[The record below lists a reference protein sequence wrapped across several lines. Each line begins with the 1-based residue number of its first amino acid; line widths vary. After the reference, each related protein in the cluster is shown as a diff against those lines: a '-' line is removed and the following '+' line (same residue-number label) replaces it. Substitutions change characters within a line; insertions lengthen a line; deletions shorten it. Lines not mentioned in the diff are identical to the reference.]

1 MATAL
6 VKVDDG
12 ESALRQEF
20 GPIGRTLGRRY
31 CPHVRVT
38 PATDAELRRLSA
50 EGFVVHVQ
58 RTATW
63 ASFLYLAWFLVS
75 RGLPRIRAVVNMR
88 RWLGKPW
95 RRVAQRGPLDVR
107 FEYARRHGGSALV
120 FLQQTALMRAGGRS
134 GREDPFPALV
144 AMARKSERPVFLV
157 PELVVWEKWSVRLK
171 PAWADYVFG
180 TPEAPGF
187 LHSVLAFWR
196 NHKRAQFRVGNPI
209 DLKAFA
215 DSNAADSDAVV
226 ARKVRAVLNVHLA
239 RETRAVFGPP
249 YKPPERV
256 IDETL
261 RDRTLRQ
268 TIEQTATRSGKDPAG
283 LEREARRQLN
293 AIAARLHPT
302 VLAVLT
308 PLIGWVFDRIY
319 DGIDVDEAGLERAV
333 AVGRG
338 GAPIVICP
346 SHKSHID
353 YLVMSWVLWKRGY
366 QAPVVAAGANL
377 SFFPLG
383 PVLRRAGAFFLRR
396 SFGADRLYTA
406 TFKAYVRKLVRD
418 GVLQEF
424 FPEGGRSRT
433 GKLLPAKLGLLGWEV
448 EAVLD
453 GARNDLAFIPV
464 AIDYEK
470 IVEGSSYG
478 RELLGGEKQPEDVG
492 ALIRAPKVLFRRYGT
507 IHLRFDEPVLLREF
521 MRGRGL
527 EYPAAVTEEEK
538 RSLVRALGHRI
549 MWGIARVSTVTP
561 HALVSTALLSH
572 PGRGLPASTL
582 GARVDALRAMLAQD
596 GASLSAGLA
605 DAPSDPRMPGP
616 VRTAVLGFVE
626 DKLLRTEEAKGE
638 TVYLP
643 IDERRVQLAYYK
655 NTIINLV
662 VPRALVA
669 CAVMR
674 GVLDGSEESVRTKA
688 LFLSRLFKLEFIYR
702 VGAPFEI
709 IFTETVDR
717 LVDSGLLVRR
727 ESSLHPRDAQARA
740 VLEFLADI
748 IRDYLQSYL
757 LAALTLEELATGP
770 MDRKAFLRAALET
783 GRMEF
788 LSGRLDAAEAISR
801 TTLENALSWLL
812 EQEMVAERDRK
823 LVLGPAAERPEQR
836 EAFRDQLRSYL
847 TGRARGTPLSAA

>member
-6 VKVDDG
+6 VKLDDG

-50 EGFVVHVQ
+50 EGFVVHIQ
-58 RTATW
+58 RTAAW
-63 ASFLYLAWFLVS
+63 ASFLYLAWLLIT
-75 RGLPRIRAVVNMR
+75 RGLPPVRAVVNMR

-107 FEYARRHGGSALV
+107 FEYARRQGGSALV

-171 PAWADYVFG
+171 PAWPDYVFG

-196 NHKRAQFRVGNPI
+196 NHKRAQFRVGEPI
-209 DLKAFA
+209 DLRAFA
-215 DSNAADSDAVV
+215 EQNPGDSDTTV
-226 ARKVRAVLNVHLA
+226 ARKVRGVLHVHLA

-268 TIEQTATRSGKDPAG
+268 TIEQTAARSGKELAG
-283 LEREARRQLN
+283 LEREARRHLN

-302 VLAVLT
+302 VLAVVA
-308 PLIGWVFDRIY
+308 PLIGWVFNRIY
-319 DGIDVDEAGLERAV
+319 DGIDVDEAGLERALN
-333 AVGRG
+333 AGRG
-338 GAPIVICP
+338 GAPLVLCP
-346 SHKSHID
+346 SHKSHMD

-383 PVLRRAGAFFLRR
+383 PVLRRAGAFFLPP

-448 EAVLD
+448 DAVLD

-464 AIDYEK
+464 SIDYER
-470 IVEGSSYG
+470 IVEGSSYSK
-478 RELLGGEKQPEDVG
+478 ELQGGEKKPEDVG
-492 ALIRAPKVLFRRYGT
+492 ALIRAPKVLLRRYGT

-521 MRGRGL
+521 MHSRGL
-527 EYPAAVTEEEK
+527 DDPASVSEEGK
-538 RSLVRALGHRI
+538 RGLVRALGHRI

-561 HALVSTALLSH
+561 HALVSTSLLAH
-572 PGRGLPASTL
+572 PGRGGLPAS
-582 GARVDALRAMLAQD
+582 VLA
-596 GASLSAGLA
+596 
-605 DAPSDPRMPGP
+605 
-616 VRTAVLGFVE
+616 T
-626 DKLLRTEEAKGE
+626 
-638 TVYLP
+638 
-643 IDERRVQLAYYK
+643 
-655 NTIINLV
+655 
-662 VPRALVA
+662 
-669 CAVMR
+669 
-674 GVLDGSEESVRTKA
+674 
-688 LFLSRLFKLEFIYR
+688 R
-702 VGAPFEI
+702 VGALRRMS
-709 IFTETVDR
+709 TED
-717 LVDSGLLVRR
+717 G
-727 ESSLHPRDAQARA
+727 
-740 VLEFLADI
+740 
-748 IRDYLQSYL
+748 
-757 LAALTLEELATGP
+757 
-770 MDRKAFLRAALET
+770 
-783 GRMEF
+783 
-788 LSGRLDAAEAISR
+788 
-801 TTLENALSWLL
+801 
-812 EQEMVAERDRK
+812 
-823 LVLGPAAERPEQR
+823 
-836 EAFRDQLRSYL
+836 
-847 TGRARGTPLSAA
+847 

>member
-6 VKVDDG
+6 VNVENG
-12 ESALRQEF
+12 EAAFQQEF
-20 GPIGRTLGRRY
+20 GPIGRALGRRY
-31 CPHVRVT
+31 CPHVRVA
-38 PATDAELRRLSA
+38 PAADAELRRLDA
-50 EGFVVHVQ
+50 AGFVVHVQ
-58 RTATW
+58 RTAAW
-63 ASFLYLAWFLVS
+63 ASFLYLAWLLIS
-75 RGLPRIRAVVNMR
+75 RGLAPIRAVVNMR

-196 NHKRAQFRVGNPI
+196 NHKRAQFRVGEPI
-209 DLKAFA
+209 ELHAFA
-215 DSNAADSDAVV
+215 AQNPGDSDAMV
-226 ARKVRAVLNVHLA
+226 ARKVRGVLHVHLA

-256 IDETL
+256 IEETL

-268 TIEQTATRSGKDPAG
+268 TIEQTAARSGKDPAG

-308 PLIGWVFDRIY
+308 PLIGWVFNRIY
-319 DGIDVDEAGLERAV
+319 DGIDVDEAGLERALQ
-333 AVGRG
+333 AGRG
-338 GAPIVICP
+338 GAPIVLCP

-377 SFFPLG
+377 SFFSLG

-470 IVEGSSYG
+470 IVEGSSYS

-492 ALIRAPKVLFRRYGT
+492 ALIRAPKVLLRRYGT
-507 IHLRFDEPVLLREF
+507 IHLRFDEPVLLRDF

-527 EYPAAVTEEEK
+527 EDVTSISEEEK
-538 RSLVRALGHRI
+538 RSLVRALG
-549 MWGIARVSTVTP
+549 
-561 HALVSTALLSH
+561 
-572 PGRGLPASTL
+572 
-582 GARVDALRAMLAQD
+582 ARVDALRAMLVQD

-605 DAPSDPRMPGP
+605 GAPTDPRVPGP

-643 IDERRVQLAYYK
+643 VDERRVQLAYYK

-662 VPRALVA
+662 APRALVA

-757 LAALTLEELATGP
+757 LAALTLEELAAGP
-770 MDRKAFLRAALET
+770 MDRKAF
-783 GRMEF
+783 
-788 LSGRLDAAEAISR
+788 
-801 TTLENALSWLL
+801 
-812 EQEMVAERDRK
+812 
-823 LVLGPAAERPEQR
+823 
-836 EAFRDQLRSYL
+836 
-847 TGRARGTPLSAA
+847 

>member
-6 VKVDDG
+6 VKLEDS
-12 ESALRQEF
+12 EPALRHEF
-20 GPIGRTLGRRY
+20 GPIGRALGRRY
-31 CPHVRVT
+31 CPHVRVG
-38 PATDAELRRLSA
+38 PAADAELRRLGS

-63 ASFLYLAWFLVS
+63 VSFLYLAWLMVS
-75 RGLPRIRAVVNMR
+75 RGLPPVRAVFNMR
-88 RWLGKPW
+88 RWFGKPW

-107 FEYARRHGGSALV
+107 LEFARRKGGSALA
-120 FLQQTALMRAGGRS
+120 FLETTSIGRAGGRS
-134 GREDPFPALV
+134 GREDPFPDLV
-144 AMARKSERPVFLV
+144 SLARKSDRPVFLV

-196 NHKRAQFRVGNPI
+196 NHKRAQFRVGTAI
-209 DLKAFA
+209 DLKTYGAE
-215 DSNAADSDAVV
+215 NPADSDAVV
-226 ARKVRAVLNVHLA
+226 ARKVRAALRVHLA

-268 TIEQTATRSGKDPAG
+268 VIEQTAARSGKDAAS
-283 LEREARRQLN
+283 LEREARRHLN

-302 VLAVLT
+302 VVALLA
-308 PLIGWVFDRIY
+308 PIMGWMFDRIY
-319 DGIDVDEAGLERAV
+319 DGIAVDEAGLERALQ
-333 AVGRG
+333 AARN
-338 GAPIVICP
+338 GAPIVLCP

-366 QAPVVAAGANL
+366 QMPLVAAGANL

-383 PVLRRAGAFFLRR
+383 PLLRRAGAFFLRR

-406 TFKAYVRKLVRD
+406 TFKAYVKKLVRD
-418 GVLQEF
+418 GVHQEF

-448 EAVLD
+448 DAVLD

-470 IVEGSSYG
+470 IVEGGSYSK
-478 RELLGGEKQPEDVG
+478 ELLGGEKKPEDVG
-492 ALIRAPKVLFRRYGT
+492 ALIRAPKVLLRRYGT

-521 MRGRGL
+521 MRSRGL
-527 EYPAAVTEEEK
+527 DDPEAVSEEEK

-561 HALVSTALLSH
+561 HALVSTGLLAH
-572 PGRGLPASTL
+572 PGRGLPASVLGTRIATL
-582 GARVDALRAMLAQD
+582 RSMLLED
-596 GASLSAGLA
+596 GASLSSGLA
-605 DAPSDPRMPGP
+605 EAPTDPTVPGP
-616 VRTAVLGFVE
+616 VREAVLGFVE
-626 DKLLRTEEAKGE
+626 DKLVRTEKAKGE

-643 IDERRVQLAYYK
+643 VDERRVQLAYYK
-655 NTIINLV
+655 NTILNLV
-662 VPRALVA
+662 APRALVA
-669 CAVMR
+669 CAALR
-674 GVLDGSEESVRTKA
+674 GVLDDSEESVRAKA

-702 VGAPFEI
+702 VGTPFEV
-709 IFTETVDR
+709 IFAETVDR
-717 LVDSGLLVRR
+717 LVGDGLLQRR
-727 ESSLHPRDAQARA
+727 DGALVPPDATARG
-740 VLEFLADI
+740 VLEFLADVV
-748 IRDYLQSYL
+748 RDYLQSYL
-757 LAALTLEELATGP
+757 LAGLTLEDLATAA
-770 MDRKAFLRAALET
+770 MDRKSFLRAALET

-788 LSGRLDAAEAISR
+788 LQGRVDAAEAVSR
-801 TTLENALSWLL
+801 TTLDNALAWLVD
-812 EQEMVAERDRK
+812 QELIAEPERK

-836 EAFRDQLRSYL
+836 AAFRAELRAYL
-847 TGRARGTPLSAA
+847 GR

>member
-6 VKVDDG
+6 VKLEDS
-12 ESALRQEF
+12 EPALRYEF
-20 GPIGRTLGRRY
+20 GPIGRALGQRY
-31 CPHVRVT
+31 CPHVRVG
-38 PATDAELRRLSA
+38 PAADAELRRLGA

-58 RTATW
+58 RTAAW
-63 ASFLYLAWFLVS
+63 VSFLYLAWLLVS
-75 RGLPRIRAVVNMR
+75 RGVPPIRAVFNMR
-88 RWLGKPW
+88 RWFGRPW
-95 RRVAQRGPLDVR
+95 NRVAQRGPLDVR
-107 FEYARRHGGSALV
+107 LEFARRKGGSALV
-120 FLQQTALMRAGGRS
+120 FLQTTAIGRAGGKS

-144 AMARKSERPVFLV
+144 AMARKSDRPVFLV

-196 NHKRAQFRVGNPI
+196 NRKRAQFRVGNPI

-215 DSNAADSDAVV
+215 DANSSDSDAVV
-226 ARKVRAVLNVHLA
+226 ARKVRATLHVHLA

-249 YKPPERV
+249 YKPPERI

-261 RDRTLRQ
+261 RDRGLRQ
-268 TIEQTATRSGKDPAG
+268 VIEQTAARSGKDTAT
-283 LEREARRQLN
+283 LEREARRHLN

-302 VLAVLT
+302 VIALLAPILS
-308 PLIGWVFDRIY
+308 WMFDRIY
-319 DGIDVDEAGLERAV
+319 DGIEVDEAGLERALQS
-333 AVGRG
+333 ARK
-338 GAPIVICP
+338 GASIVLCP

-366 QAPVVAAGANL
+366 QMPVVAAGANL

-396 SFGADRLYTA
+396 SFGADRLYSA
-406 TFKAYVRKLVRD
+406 AFKAYVKKLVRD
-418 GVLQEF
+418 GVHQEF

-448 EAVLD
+448 DAVLD

-470 IVEGSSYG
+470 IVEGSSYSK
-478 RELLGGEKQPEDVG
+478 ELLGGEKKPEDVG
-492 ALIRAPKVLFRRYGT
+492 ALIRAPTVLLRRYGT

-521 MRGRGL
+521 MRRRGL
-527 EYPAAVTEEEK
+527 EDPEKVTEEEK

-561 HALVSTALLSH
+561 HALVSTSLLSH
-572 PGRGLPASTL
+572 SGRGLPASIL
-582 GARVDALRAMLAQD
+582 GARVAGLRRILLED
-596 GASLSAGLA
+596 GSNLSPGLA
-605 DAPSDPRMPGP
+605 DAPTDPTVPGP
-616 VRTAVLGFVE
+616 VRDAVLGFVE
-626 DKLLRTEEAKGE
+626 DKLVRTEQAKGE

-643 IDERRVQLAYYK
+643 VDERRAQLAYYK
-655 NTIINLV
+655 NTILNLV
-662 VPRALVA
+662 APRSLVA
-669 CAVMR
+669 CAVLR
-674 GVLDGSEESVRTKA
+674 GGPDASEDSVRTRA

-702 VGAPFEI
+702 VGTPFEQ
-709 IFTETVDR
+709 IFGETVDR
-717 LVDSGLLVRR
+717 MVEAGVLRR
-727 ESSLHPRDAQARA
+727 EGDALVPPDARA
-740 VLEFLADI
+740 RVALEFLADV

-757 LAALTLEELATGP
+757 LAALTLEELASGP
-770 MDRKAFLRAALET
+770 MDRKAFVRATLET

-788 LSGRLDAAEAISR
+788 LQGRIDATEALSR
-801 TTLENALSWLL
+801 TTLENALAWLV
-812 EQEMVAERDRK
+812 EQELVAERERK
-823 LVLGPAAERPEQR
+823 LVLGPAAERLEQR
-836 EAFRDQLRSYL
+836 EAFRQELRSYL
-847 TGRARGTPLSAA
+847 GS

>member
-6 VKVDDG
+6 VKVD
-12 ESALRQEF
+12 ESEAALRHEF
-20 GPIGRTLGRRY
+20 GPLGRALGRRY

-38 PATDAELRRLSA
+38 PGAEAELRRLSG

-58 RTATW
+58 RTAAW
-63 ASFLYLAWFLVS
+63 VSYLYLAWLLVS
-75 RGLPRIRAVVNMR
+75 RSLPPIRAVFNMR

-107 FEYARRHGGSALV
+107 LEFARRKGGSALV
-120 FLQQTALMRAGGRS
+120 FLQTTAIGRAAGKS

-144 AMARKSERPVFLV
+144 AMARRSDRPVFLV

-180 TPEAPGF
+180 SPEAPGF

-196 NHKRAQFRVGNPI
+196 NHRRAQFRVGEPI
-209 DLKAFA
+209 DLQAFA
-215 DSNAADSDAVV
+215 AANAGDSEAVV
-226 ARKVRAVLNVHLA
+226 ARKVRGVLHVHLA

-256 IDETL
+256 IEETL
-261 RDRTLRQ
+261 RDRSLRQ
-268 TIEQTATRSGKDPAG
+268 VIEQSAGRGGKDQAA
-283 LEREARRQLN
+283 LELQARRHLN

-302 VLAVLT
+302 VVALLAPIL
-308 PLIGWVFDRIY
+308 GWIFDRIY
-319 DGIDVDEAGLERAV
+319 DGIDVDEAGLDRALEV
-333 AVGRG
+333 ARN
-338 GAPIVICP
+338 GAPIVLCP

-366 QAPVVAAGANL
+366 QMPLVAAGANL

-383 PVLRRAGAFFLRR
+383 PLLRRAGAFFLRR

-406 TFKAYVRKLVRD
+406 TFKAYVKKLVRD

-448 EAVLD
+448 DAVLE
-453 GARNDLAFIPV
+453 GARDDLAFIPV

-470 IVEGSSYG
+470 IVEGSSYS
-478 RELLGGEKQPEDVG
+478 RELLGAEKKPEDLG
-492 ALIRAPKVLFRRYGT
+492 ALIRAPRVLLRRYGT

-521 MRGRGL
+521 MRSRGL
-527 EYPAAVTEEEK
+527 EDPSALTEEEK
-538 RSLVRALGHRI
+538 RGLVRALGHRI

-561 HALVSTALLSH
+561 HALVSTALLAHS
-572 PGRGLPASTL
+572 GRGLPASAVA
-582 GARVDALRAMLAQD
+582 ARVDALRRMLVED
-596 GASLSAGLA
+596 GSALSRGLA
-605 DAPSDPRMPGP
+605 DAPADPTVPGP
-616 VRTAVLGFVE
+616 VRTAMLGFIE
-626 DKLLRTEEAKGE
+626 DKLVRTEQAKGE

-643 IDERRVQLAYYK
+643 VDDRRAQLAYYK
-655 NTIINLV
+655 NTILNLV
-662 VPRALVA
+662 APRALVA
-669 CAVMR
+669 CAVLR
-674 GVLDGSEESVRTKA
+674 GRSDGSEQSVEGQA
-688 LFLSRLFKLEFIYR
+688 LFLSRLLKLELIYR
-702 VGAPFEI
+702 VGAPFET

-717 LVDSGLLVRR
+717 MVQGGLLRR
-727 ESSLHPRDAQARA
+727 VQGALVPPDAGARA
-740 VLEFLADI
+740 TLEFLADVL
-748 IRDYLQSYL
+748 RDYLQSYL
-757 LAALTLEELATGP
+757 LAGLTLEDLALSGP

-788 LSGRLDAAEAISR
+788 LSGRIDAPEAVSR
-801 TTLENALSWLL
+801 TTLENALAWFVD
-812 EQEMVAERDRK
+812 QQMIVERDRK
-823 LVLGPAAERPEQR
+823 LVLGPGAETDEER

-847 TGRARGTPLSAA
+847 

>member
-6 VKVDDG
+6 VKVDDS
-12 ESALRQEF
+12 EAALRHEF
-20 GPIGRTLGRRY
+20 GPIGRMLGRRY
-31 CPHVRVT
+31 CPDVRVG
-38 PATDAELRRLSA
+38 PAAEAELRRLGA
-50 EGFVVHVQ
+50 DGFVVHVQ
-58 RTATW
+58 RTAAW
-63 ASFLYLAWFLVS
+63 VSFLYLAWLLVS
-75 RGLPRIRAVVNMR
+75 RGLPPIRAVVNMR
-88 RWLGKPW
+88 RWMGKPW

-144 AMARKSERPVFLV
+144 GMARKSDRPVFLV

-196 NHKRAQFRVGNPI
+196 NHKRAQFRVGEPI
-209 DLKAFA
+209 DLRAFA
-215 DSNAADSDAVV
+215 AENPDDSDAVV
-226 ARKVRAVLNVHLA
+226 ARKVRGVLHVHLA

-256 IDETL
+256 IEETL

-268 TIEQTATRSGKDPAG
+268 TIEQTAIRGGKDPAG
-283 LEREARRQLN
+283 LEREARRHLN

-302 VLAVLT
+302 VLAVVA
-308 PLIGWVFDRIY
+308 PLIGWVFNRIY
-319 DGIDVDEAGLERAV
+319 DGIELDEAGLERAL
-333 AVGRG
+333 AAGRA
-338 GAPIVICP
+338 GAPIVLCP
-346 SHKSHID
+346 SHKSHMD

-396 SFGADRLYTA
+396 SFGTDRLYTA

-470 IVEGSSYG
+470 IVEGSSYR

-492 ALIRAPKVLFRRYGT
+492 ALIRAPKVLLRRYGT
-507 IHLRFDEPVLLREF
+507 IHLRFDEPVLLRDF

-527 EYPAAVTEEEK
+527 EDPATVSEEEK

-561 HALVSTALLSH
+561 HALVSSALLAH
-572 PGRGLPASTL
+572 PGRGLRASVL
-582 GARVDALRAMLAQD
+582 AARVDSLRAMLLED
-596 GASLSAGLA
+596 GSSLSGGLA
-605 DAPSDPRMPGP
+605 EAPADPTVPGP

-626 DKLLRTEEAKGE
+626 DKLVRTEQAKGE

-643 IDERRVQLAYYK
+643 VDERRVQLAYYK
-655 NTIINLV
+655 NTILNRIA
-662 VPRALVA
+662 PRALVA
-669 CAVMR
+669 SAVLR
-674 GVLDGSEESVRTKA
+674 GVLDSTEESVRTKA

-709 IFTETVDR
+709 IFSETVDR
-717 LVDSGLLVRR
+717 LEGSGLLVRQAGA
-727 ESSLHPRDAQARA
+727 LAPRDAQARA
-740 VLEFLADI
+740 ALEFLADTL
-748 IRDYLQSYL
+748 RDYVQSYL
-757 LAALTLEELATGP
+757 LAALTLEDLAAGP
-770 MDRKAFLRAALET
+770 MDRKSFLRAALET

-812 EQEMVAERDRK
+812 EQEMVLERDRK

-836 EAFRDQLRSYL
+836 EVFRDELRSYL
-847 TGRARGTPLSAA
+847 